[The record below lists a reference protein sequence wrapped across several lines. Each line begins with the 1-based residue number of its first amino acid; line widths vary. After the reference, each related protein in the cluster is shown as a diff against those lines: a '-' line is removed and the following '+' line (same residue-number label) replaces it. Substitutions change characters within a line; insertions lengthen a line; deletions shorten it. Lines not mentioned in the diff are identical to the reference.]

1 MGAGVSSAPTRPP
14 VGAGMLFRYGVF
26 AIVAMIANLATQEIV
41 IRLAPV
47 APLTLSILA
56 GTAAGFVLKYIL
68 DKRFVFE
75 DGYDG
80 HAREAQKVA
89 LYGAFS
95 VITTLVF
102 WGFEVAFWMI
112 WGTDTA
118 KYTGAVIGL
127 TIGYVAKFALDR
139 TFVFR
144 ERRA

>member
-1 MGAGVSSAPTRPP
+1 MTTTRPGAGLNPALTTRPP
-14 VGAGMLFRYGVF
+14 IGAGMLFRYGVF
-26 AIVAMIANLATQEIV
+26 AVVAMLANLATQEIV
-41 IRLAPV
+41 FRLAPI

-75 DGYDG
+75 DGFDG
-80 HAREAQKVA
+80 HAREARKVA

-112 WGTDTA
+112 WGTNAA

-127 TIGYVAKFALDR
+127 TIGYAAK
-139 TFVFR
+139 
-144 ERRA
+144 

>member
-1 MGAGVSSAPTRPP
+1 
-14 VGAGMLFRYGVF
+14 MLFRYIAF
-26 AIVAMIANLATQEIV
+26 AVIATLANLGVQEIV

-56 GTAAGFVLKYIL
+56 GTAAGFALKYIL

-75 DGYDG
+75 DGFDG
-80 HAREAQKVA
+80 HAREARKVA

-95 VITTLVF
+95 VVTTLIF
-102 WGFEVAFWMI
+102 WGFEVGFWMV
-112 WGTDTA
+112 WGTDAA

-127 TIGYVAKFALDR
+127 AIGYAAKFALDR

>member
-1 MGAGVSSAPTRPP
+1 MV
-14 VGAGMLFRYGVF
+14 LRYIAF
-26 AIVAMIANLATQEIV
+26 AVVATLANLSVQEIV
-41 IRLAPV
+41 IRLVPV

-56 GTAAGFVLKYIL
+56 GTAAGFALKYIL

-75 DGYDG
+75 DGFDG

-95 VITTLVF
+95 VVTTLIF
-102 WGFEVAFWMI
+102 WGFEVGFWMV
-112 WGTDTA
+112 WGTDAA

-127 TIGYVAKFALDR
+127 AIGYAAKFALDR